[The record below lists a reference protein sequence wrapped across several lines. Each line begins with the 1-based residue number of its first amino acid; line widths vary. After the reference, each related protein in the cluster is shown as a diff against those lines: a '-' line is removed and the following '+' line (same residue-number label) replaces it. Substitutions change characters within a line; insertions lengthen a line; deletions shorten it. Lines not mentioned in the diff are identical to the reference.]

1 MTEIN
6 KDEWEL
12 IANVMDARTNVRVI
26 KDEIAALKLKCNQW
40 EKAEEVA
47 EAAYLAFMDECGMV
61 KSECGLFETYIK
73 ESEQVDI
80 ASPDAVPNE
89 YIREKI
95 SREPDKLKIKA
106 NAANLQGSNWFAIK
120 KVRNLQIKMK

>member
-1 MTEIN
+1 M
-6 KDEWEL
+6 
-12 IANVMDARTNVRVI
+12 
-26 KDEIAALKLKCNQW
+26 LK
-40 EKAEEVA
+40 
-47 EAAYLAFMDECGMV
+47 YMDETGQV
-61 KSECGLFETYIK
+61 AFECGEIK
-73 ESEQVDI
+73 VYYTESEQVDV